1 MEDRIK
7 EITVP
12 KFQIDKLAKS
22 LKDTPKDA
30 PITFTY
36 VLMCLFPSVWTNIQS
51 ALQDAYTKGY
61 LQAKIEFEKKE
72 KI

>member
-22 LKDTPKDA
+22 LKDTPKDT

-36 VLMCLFPSVWTNIQS
+36 VLMCLFPSVWTNIHL
-51 ALQDAYTKGY
+51 ALQ
-61 LQAKIEFEKKE
+61 
-72 KI
+72 